1 MIISLTGFMG
11 CGKSSVGRKL
21 STLLSC
27 SYVDLDSYIEETA
40 GRTVP
45 EIFASNGEAVFRK
58 MELEALKILVPSE
71 MRQSAPLAPSQL
83 TLGPSPYPGV
93 GKCQFRT
100 NASSQIITS
109 NTPTTSKEEELII
122 LSLGGGTVMTKEC
135 AEIVNEKTVC
145 IYLRASVDTLVSHLE
160 NESEG
165 RPMLAGGDIRSRV
178 TELMNL
184 RASTYENT
192 AHIIIDT
199 DGKSVED
206 ICIEIDSRLKTL

>member
-45 EIFASNGEAVFRK
+45 EIFASDGEAVFRK
-58 MELEALKILVPSE
+58 MELEALKILVTSD

-83 TLGPSPYPGV
+83 TLGPPPYPGV

-100 NASSQIITS
+100 NTSYLVRTS
-109 NTPTTSKEEELII
+109 NTETPSNEKKQMI
-122 LSLGGGTVMTKEC
+122 LSLGGGTVITKEC

-206 ICIEIDSRLKTL
+206 ICIEIALRLKTL

>member
-45 EIFASNGEAVFRK
+45 EIFASDGEAVFRK
-58 MELEALKILVPSE
+58 MELEALGTVIYGQQERVMK
-71 MRQSAPLAPSQL
+71 QSLPSQAM
-83 TLGPSPYPGV
+83 GPSLCGQRGSTV
-93 GKCQFRT
+93 
-100 NASSQIITS
+100 SSPSPAAPETS
-109 NTPTTSKEEELII
+109 PEII
-122 LSLGGGTVMTKEC
+122 LSLGGGTVITKEC